1 MSLRDIVHETEG
13 KMKKAE
19 EAARRNFSEIRTGR
33 ATPHLVEGLH
43 VDYFGTPTLIKSLA
57 SISVPDARLVV
68 IQPWDVS
75 VIPEIEK
82 TIQASSLGIV
92 PNNDGKV
99 IRLQFP
105 QLTKERREELKK
117 VVKTMAEDGRVSF
130 RTIRRDAND
139 AIKKLEADKVISE
152 DDRFKGQEQVQKI
165 TDRFIGEL
173 DRLLQEKEKELG
185 EF

>member
-1 MSLRDIVHETEG
+1 MAVRDIVHETES

-57 SISVPDARLVV
+57 SISVPDARLII

-82 TIQASSLGIV
+82 TIQSSSLGIV

-105 QLTKERREELKK
+105 QLTKDRREELKK
-117 VVKTMAEDGRVSF
+117 VVKTMAEDGRVSL
-130 RTIRRDAND
+130 RTIRRDANE

-165 TDRFIGEL
+165 TDKFITEL
-173 DRLLQEKEKELG
+173 DKILQEKEKELS